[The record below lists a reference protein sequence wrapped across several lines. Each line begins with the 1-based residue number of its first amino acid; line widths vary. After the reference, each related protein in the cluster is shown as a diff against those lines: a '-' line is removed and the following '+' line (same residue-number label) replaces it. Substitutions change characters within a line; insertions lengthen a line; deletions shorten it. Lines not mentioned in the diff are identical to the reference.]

1 MFSIS
6 VTVALS
12 YGEIKWNPEIVS
24 NAKSFRNKY
33 NWKGINYPLKID
45 DWKTFQK
52 NVPTIALNISYIK
65 EKQICSAY
73 ISKINSNCEKQI
85 IVLMIPNERKKGW
98 HFLSVKNI
106 ILIIT
111 WND

>member
-52 NVPTIALNISYIK
+52 NVPTIAL
-65 EKQICSAY
+65 Y

-85 IVLMIPNERKKGW
+85 IVLIIPNEGK
-98 HFLSVKNI
+98 
-106 ILIIT
+106 
-111 WND
+111 